1 LGLFFVFFERE
12 RTSEANEQRFM
23 EKSPPR
29 AEGEKALPLR
39 VELDV
44 MSGGHVEG
52 DSPTSGPFDFR

>member
-1 LGLFFVFFERE
+1 
-12 RTSEANEQRFM
+12 M
-23 EKSPPR
+23 EKPPPR

-52 DSPTSGPFDFR
+52 GSPTSGPFDFR